1 MYPNS
6 LPQNEP
12 TGIYINIGCLPGF
25 ALRLGRT
32 RRDESWSGLRRGHGV
47 HMTGVGIR
55 AKAAWMSGGFSGNQ
69 GSQALLP

>member
-6 LPQNEP
+6 LPQNEA
-12 TGIYINIGCLPGF
+12 TGIYITQGACQDF
-25 ALRLGRT
+25 ALRLGKR

-69 GSQALLP
+69 GPQALLP